1 MLSDAEDGQLEFSIT
16 VDILVSLPGS
26 KAVPV
31 VTVMV
36 CLVLRTVIATENIM
50 LLLGGQE
57 LPHCCPGSCLL
68 LSFASCTTACP
79 SVETL
84 SLLIC

>member
-50 LLLGGQE
+50 LL
-57 LPHCCPGSCLL
+57 
-68 LSFASCTTACP
+68 
-79 SVETL
+79 
-84 SLLIC
+84 